1 MSDIVLWY
9 DTVDNGILKNNLK
22 DSNYSFSNCTAIL
35 PNLLIKNNIDFVLSA
50 TSYGKEY
57 FYKKYINLKSFYP
70 IEIGHYN
77 SKEDTSQFPITKFW
91 FFKKTNKGTEI
102 LLWYPNEGF
111 KFTRKNDSIN
121 ELIEL
126 IHKTYPDNPIRFVF
140 GDFHRPNNI
149 PNYVNYKC
157 FKNFFWYDT
166 IVNITKPILKIDK
179 QAPYDFITLNRRF
192 RISRCMVLDDLKN
205 SGMLDNAFYTNMM
218 LGYQDPVF
226 LLEQFKKYYTVPED
240 ELFCK
245 MFQPTSLP
253 NIDADKLST
262 VDIKLT
268 DLNLTDISYLEII
281 NETCFDS
288 ADNLFIT
295 EKTYRS
301 IAMGHI
307 FLICGQKGT
316 LSHLKQEGFQTFDDL
331 FDESYDQYASFS
343 QRWHIIK
350 QNIKLWISMSAR
362 EKKSYYIKSYDKLLH
377 NQKLLYDR
385 NFKEEITELFQ

>member
-1 MSDIVLWY
+1 
-9 DTVDNGILKNNLK
+9 
-22 DSNYSFSNCTAIL
+22 
-35 PNLLIKNNIDFVLSA
+35 
-50 TSYGKEY
+50 
-57 FYKKYINLKSFYP
+57 
-70 IEIGHYN
+70 
-77 SKEDTSQFPITKFW
+77 
-91 FFKKTNKGTEI
+91 
-102 LLWYPNEGF
+102 
-111 KFTRKNDSIN
+111 
-121 ELIEL
+121 
-126 IHKTYPDNPIRFVF
+126 
-140 GDFHRPNNI
+140 
-149 PNYVNYKC
+149 
-157 FKNFFWYDT
+157 
-166 IVNITKPILKIDK
+166 
-179 QAPYDFITLNRRF
+179 
-192 RISRCMVLDDLKN
+192 MVLDDLKN